1 MSLTKI
7 YNCRLPGLKIHQG
20 LIREV
25 GRFTV
30 WQTSCRQTEA
40 DIDEPRFLFQNII

>member
-1 MSLTKI
+1 MSFSKI
-7 YNCRLPGLKIHQG
+7 YHCRLPGLKIHQG

-25 GRFTV
+25 GRFSPRRFTV

-40 DIDEPRFLFQNII
+40 ANIKVED